1 MYRPLNQNE
10 YAIVSKTIY
19 DERGLDGGL
28 AESMF
33 MAYKA
38 RAMALDE
45 PEYVIFQ
52 ETEIER
58 KARLAEKQ
66 KEKVTELKT
75 GAELAPMDF
84 LRKLEEIF
92 SNKEPS
98 KEPKDRYEW
107 FFGDETKL
115 DSRFKR
121 LRVKFFNSPKYRKQM
136 LQRYIDYGILKETQI
151 DDFHMVGQI
160 IGDFHRKYPGTR
172 QGIISYYERLFGD
185 PAGFCYDMAM
195 ERKQFFEDKKIRDQF
210 LKERNLPE
218 TFTIEQIR
226 DYLKQSALET
236 GAATLEQINEWE
248 KHSYE

>member
-1 MYRPLNQNE
+1 MYRPLSQNE

-19 DERGLDGGL
+19 DERGLEGGL

-52 ETEIER
+52 ETETER

-84 LRKLEEIF
+84 LRKLEAVF
-92 SNKEPS
+92 SSDEPS

-121 LRVKFFNSPKYRKQM
+121 LRLKFFNSPKYRKLM
-136 LQRYIDYGILKETQI
+136 LQRYIDYGILTESQI
-151 DDFHMVGQI
+151 DDFQLVGRI
-160 IGDFHRKYPGTR
+160 IGEFHRKYPGTR

-185 PAGFCYDMAM
+185 SSGFSFDMVV
-195 ERKQFFEDKKIRDQF
+195 ERENFFTDVEFRRELLKK
-210 LKERNLPE
+210 LKLPE
-218 TFTIEQIR
+218 DMSIDAVREDLRKSAIESGVLTEEEI
-226 DYLKQSALET
+226 KC
-236 GAATLEQINEWE
+236 WE
-248 KHSYE
+248 EKSP